1 MPNCTFSLG
10 NEKCTCSA
18 SYVLIPTPKQDNK
31 KAEKMI
37 QDTLYCCKKCVDHMK
52 QQQEHDTFGDILGYV
67 PLKKYSAF
75 RQWKNI
81 NESFQN
87 DGYVVLR
94 HQEFVQLLKKLDL
107 STPNE
112 LFLNKIL
119 DIIGNIKAEKLFTI
133 KTKGTQKCT
142 KDQEKRR
149 QW

>member
-1 MPNCTFSLG
+1 
-10 NEKCTCSA
+10 
-18 SYVLIPTPKQDNK
+18 
-31 KAEKMI
+31 MI
-37 QDTLYCCKKCVDHMK
+37 QDTLYCCNNCVNHMK

-94 HQEFVQLLKKLDL
+94 HTEFVRLLKTLHL
-107 STPNE
+107 STPKE
-112 LFLNKIL
+112 QFLNKIL